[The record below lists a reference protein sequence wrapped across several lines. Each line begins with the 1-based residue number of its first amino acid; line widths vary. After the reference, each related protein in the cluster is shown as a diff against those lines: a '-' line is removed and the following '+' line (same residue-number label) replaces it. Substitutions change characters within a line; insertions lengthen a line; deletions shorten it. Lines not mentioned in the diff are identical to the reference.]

1 MAKIKQFKA
10 FTNIFVALKK
20 TGCMLKTLTLFNS
33 VKECKMFPSSH
44 HRRYYC
50 EGNNNTWVSDSEV
63 CNSVKDCPGGD
74 DECQGCHNRYHKVLM
89 CKVPLSKIPL
99 FKVPPFKV
107 PPFNVPLF
115 KVQLFEVLLFK
126 IPVLKVPLFKYQY

>member
-20 TGCMLKTLTLFNS
+20 TGCMLKTLTLLNS

-99 FKVPPFKV
+99 FKVP
-107 PPFNVPLF
+107 
-115 KVQLFEVLLFK
+115 
-126 IPVLKVPLFKYQY
+126 LFKYQNSWNHRSKYHHSKYHCSKYSCSKSYCSKYQY